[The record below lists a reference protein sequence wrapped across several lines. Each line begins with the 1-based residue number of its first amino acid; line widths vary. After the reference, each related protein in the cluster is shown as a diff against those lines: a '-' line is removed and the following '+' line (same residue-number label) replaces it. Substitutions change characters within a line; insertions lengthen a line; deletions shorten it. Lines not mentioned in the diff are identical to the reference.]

1 MVPWKLRK
9 RQILLGNQNIPSV
22 YFSACEQQPF
32 SCHDLAKDII
42 YSKNCQNCVHAATLK
57 DMKDVS
63 LTTLC
68 ILMNGKPQ
76 IACNSCKYCYYSQ
89 RSQIQLVECV
99 FIMDNRSFYYPWFS
113 LFFLSSN

>member
-9 RQILLGNQNIPSV
+9 RKILLGNQNIPSV

-32 SCHDLAKDII
+32 SFHDLANDI
-42 YSKNCQNCVHAATLK
+42 YSQTAKTVHAATLK

-68 ILMNGKPQ
+68 ILMKGKPQ
-76 IACNSCKYCYYSQ
+76 IVCNSCKYCY
-89 RSQIQLVECV
+89 
-99 FIMDNRSFYYPWFS
+99 
-113 LFFLSSN
+113 